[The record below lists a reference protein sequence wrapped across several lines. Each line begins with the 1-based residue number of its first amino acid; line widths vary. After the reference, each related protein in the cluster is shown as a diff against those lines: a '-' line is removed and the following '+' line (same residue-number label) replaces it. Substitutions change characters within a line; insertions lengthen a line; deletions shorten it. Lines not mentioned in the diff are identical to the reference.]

1 MVERIYEIRDRLG
14 RLEAEIRA
22 DRQRGED
29 PAAREAEAYQLEL
42 ELVALE
48 IEAAGW

>member
-1 MVERIYEIRDRLG
+1 MVERIHEIREQLE
-14 RLEAEIRA
+14 RLEAEIEA
-22 DRQRGED
+22 ARQRGED

-48 IEAAGW
+48 IEVAGW